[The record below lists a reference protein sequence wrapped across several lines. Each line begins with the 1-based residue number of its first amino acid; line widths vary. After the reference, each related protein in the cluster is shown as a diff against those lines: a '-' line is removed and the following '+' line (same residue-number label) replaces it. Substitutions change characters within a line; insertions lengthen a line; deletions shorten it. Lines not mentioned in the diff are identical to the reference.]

1 MAQISLRSLYSLSKV
16 AIFVW
21 LAFLA
26 SQTGMSQRKA
36 NCELSIYGSLKID
49 VCGNANQKQFI
60 LVMSIGKVLRSD
72 SLYGFNY
79 QISYDTGKV
88 KFTDALYLNTLS
100 EFFEMKS
107 ATFNAKE
114 GKINGYAITLG
125 MEPVYGDRPLI
136 AFNGIWKTDCPDSAV
151 FRIDYIEFTDE
162 FKILIDTLKSVTLYG
177 DVFYSKDRILEIS
190 TKGDTIE
197 TQNPEA
203 ILDMDI
209 KIPKQSRLENVVLN
223 VYYPLEKMSIDSATL
238 LDGNLELLF
247 IEKNNGNVKVHI
259 ANKNDNGVVN
269 SIRFYSTISSVNEY
283 HKVTFVPEFENYC
296 KCVSGYISD
305 SLLVIYHKQIDKIE
319 EENNENDI
327 DGIYYVYIFDLL
339 GNLVKMEELS
349 GNRYDFLGD
358 KLKKLPNGTYFLVK
372 CNEKL
377 EVIER
382 KIYVN
387 Y

>member
-1 MAQISLRSLYSLSKV
+1 MAQISLRSLYTLSKV

-136 AFNGIWKTDCPDSAV
+136 AFNGFWKTDCPDSAV

-162 FKILIDTLKSVTLYG
+162 FKIVIDTLKSVTLYG
-177 DVFYSKDRILEIS
+177 DVFYSKDRILEVS
-190 TKGDTIE
+190 TKRDTIE
-197 TQNPEA
+197 IQNPEA
-203 ILDMDI
+203 ILDMEI

-223 VYYPLEKMSIDSATL
+223 VYYPFEKMSIDSATL

-247 IEKNNGNVKVHI
+247 IEKNNGNVKVHL
-259 ANKNDNGVVN
+259 ANKDDNGVVN

-283 HKVTFVPEFENYC
+283 HKITFVPEFENYC
-296 KCVSGYISD
+296 KCVSGYSSD
-305 SLLVIYHKQIDKIE
+305 SLLVIYHKQIYKIE
-319 EENNENDI
+319 EENNLNDI